1 MIAWVQNIFWKQSW
15 VWNKKWQNIEKL
27 LLFSWC
33 LSKGHFTMLLF
44 QICWIVKSLHSGR
57 SSYMICWK
65 ILQQNQLCQQLNRQ
79 LVKGLLNFFSSAC
92 LPTIVLGCTCSFWL
106 FDTSH
111 FLKQVEWGWVIS
123 VNCIWRKFLF
133 VDNGWIRLSLSNL
146 TSWQLSLPHSSWQ
159 SMTFV
164 NYLLQKFP
172 SWLTQ
177 LLFVQHNLLFQL
189 IICGHWTALFARHKF
204 YLPKLVDQD
213 WIFSFNSK
221 NS

>member
-1 MIAWVQNIFWKQSW
+1 MAKYREVVTFFLGAFPK
-15 VWNKKWQNIEKL
+15 V
-27 LLFSWC
+27 
-33 LSKGHFTMLLF
+33 
-44 QICWIVKSLHSGR
+44 
-57 SSYMICWK
+57 
-65 ILQQNQLCQQLNRQ
+65 ILQCCYFRSA
-79 LVKGLLNFFSSAC
+79 GLSNHCTVGAAAIWFVERFCNKINSASSSTANWWTCFFSSAC
-92 LPTIVLGCTCSFWL
+92 PPTIVLGCTCSIWL

-111 FLKQVEWGWVIS
+111 FLKRVEWGWVIS

-213 WIFSFNSK
+213 WIFSFNST